1 MKTIS
6 ALLVLI
12 GSTFSWSYDSEGE
25 MWSVDASLRLGG
37 VQGDAIT
44 EDESF
49 YAKIPLVIRDEK
61 GKTEPLKVSTTP
73 TGFDVMVLAALDRPW
88 RLGIGF
94 GYSRS
99 ESYAS
104 NGSSSASDAPFLEQ
118 YQASL
123 RGRWL
128 PMIESMKA
136 GGSIRMEVDAGI
148 GGTMGTLQR
157 FGLAR
162 EQLES
167 KPDSVSK
174 ENLRTFRDGNRP
186 VDILG
191 VGAECTVNAARQ
203 WESGV
208 RFGAGVGLTYQIF
221 WLDQDPLAGMELGGA
236 TYPEGPQ
243 EIGIL
248 LRLFVGYAI

>member
-1 MKTIS
+1 MKTFS
-6 ALLVLI
+6 ALAILW
-12 GSTFSWSYDSEGE
+12 GSSLAFGAGSDGE
-25 MWSVDASLRLGG
+25 TWSVDASLRLGG
-37 VQGDAIT
+37 VRSDAID

-49 YAKIPLVIRDEK
+49 YARIPLVIRDEK
-61 GKTEPLKVSTTP
+61 GKAERLEVSTTP
-73 TGFDVMVLAALDRPW
+73 TGFDITVLGAIDRPW
-88 RLGIGF
+88 RLGVGL
-94 GYSRS
+94 GYGRS

-104 NGSSSASDAPFLEQ
+104 NGSTSASAAPFLEQ

-148 GGTMGTLQR
+148 GGTMGTLHR

-162 EQLES
+162 EQVDTR
-167 KPDSVSK
+167 PDSISR

-191 VGAECTVNAARQ
+191 LGAECTVNAARQ

-221 WLDQDPLAGMELGGA
+221 WLDRDPLAGVELGGA

-243 EIGIL
+243 EFGIL
-248 LRLFVGYAI
+248 FRLFVGYAI